1 MQEMKMP
8 ELQLGEKAE
17 EIIFDN
23 SEITTA
29 RITMRAYADPE
40 GVARQREEGEWISI
54 IRGEVSLRVGEKDVH
69 LKGAQKTFVPS
80 MTAVRIVES
89 TDPCVLLSV
98 LHK

>member
-1 MQEMKMP
+1 MTV
-8 ELQLGEKAE
+8 GCE
-17 EIIFDN
+17 EQRAGNPIFEGD
-23 SEITTA
+23 
-29 RITMRAYADPE
+29 YADPE

>member
-8 ELQLGEKAE
+8 ELQLGEKVE

-23 SEITTA
+23 SEIRTA
-29 RITMRAYADPE
+29 RITMRAYVDQGGE
-40 GVARQREEGEWISI
+40 FTCREEGEWISV
-54 IRGEVSLRVGEKDVH
+54 IRGEVSLKVGEKDVH
-69 LKGAQKTFVPS
+69 LRGAQKAFVPS
-80 MTAVRIVES
+80 MTPVKIVDS